1 MTEGE
6 GAHELMTERSLGT
19 IQDLLQAEDEGWNE
33 IHLLI
38 GSLSTSQIETPGYFP
53 EGWSV
58 KDLLGHLGSWLA
70 EAGVA
75 LERIHAGTY
84 RQGELDIDEKNDE
97 FLEALRPLTSSEI
110 HGMAESAR
118 TRARRSLLALSDE
131 SPDAAWWIDKAGVAH
146 YQDHLPRLRE
156 WVEQLRSGA

>member
-1 MTEGE
+1 MTG
-6 GAHELMTERSLGT
+6 RSLRT
-19 IQDLLQAEDEGWNE
+19 IDELLRAEDEGWKE
-33 IHLLI
+33 IHALI
-38 GSLSTSQIETPGYFP
+38 DSLSQSQIETPGYFP

-58 KDLLGHLGSWLA
+58 KDLLGHLASWLA

-75 LERIHAGTY
+75 LERINGGTY
-84 RQGELDIDEKNDE
+84 REGELDIDAKNDE
-97 FLEALRPLTSSEI
+97 FMDALRPLTSAQI

-118 TRARRSLLALSDE
+118 ARMRRSLLALSHE

-156 WVEQLRSGA
+156 WVEDLRSRA

>member
-1 MTEGE
+1 
-6 GAHELMTERSLGT
+6 MTERSLGT
-19 IQDLLQAEDEGWNE
+19 IDELLQAEEEGWNE
-33 IHLLI
+33 IHQLI
-38 GSLSTSQIETPGYFP
+38 DSLSPSQIEKPGYFP

-58 KDLLGHLGSWLA
+58 KDLLGHLASWLA

-75 LERIHAGTY
+75 LERIHMGTY
-84 RQGELDIDEKNDE
+84 REGELDIDAKNDE

-118 TRARRSLLALSDE
+118 ARMRRSLLKLSDE

-156 WVEQLRSGA
+156 WVEEVRAGR